1 MDHRAS
7 FQVPAEAYDRH
18 VGRYSP
24 TLARHLCEHAGLSVG
39 DRALDVGCGP
49 GGLTAELAERLGP
62 AHVAA
67 VEPSAGFAAACAE
80 RLPGVDVRVASAEQ
94 LPFADGDFDAVLSQ
108 LVVNFL
114 PDGPAGVAEMRR
126 VTAPGGSISAA
137 VWDYGG
143 EMVLFRTFWDAAA
156 AVDESA
162 RGSDES
168 RSLYITPESLG
179 ELWESAGLAEVR
191 LAPAVV
197 EAAYD
202 GFADLWAPFQ
212 AGVGPAGARLNKM
225 SPDQQQAMAEEMSA
239 RLGVG
244 ESPFRLSARA
254 WLVTGREP
262 MRTP

>member
-24 TLARHLCEHAGLSVG
+24 ALAKHLCDHAALRAG

-67 VEPSAGFAAACAE
+67 VEPSASFAEACAA
-80 RLPGVDVRVASAEQ
+80 RLPGVDVRVASAES

-114 PDGPAGVAEMRR
+114 PDGPAGLAEMRR
-126 VTAPGGSISAA
+126 VTRQGGSVSAA
-137 VWDYGG
+137 VWDYSG
-143 EMVLFRTFWDAAA
+143 EMTLLRVFWEAAA
-156 AVDESA
+156 AVDPA
-162 RGSDES
+162 TRAADES
-168 RSLYITPESLG
+168 HALYITPASLRD
-179 ELWESAGLAEVR
+179 LWASAR
-191 LAPAVV
+191 LADVRVEPAVV
-197 EAAYD
+197 PAKYD
-202 GFADLWAPFQ
+202 GFDDLWAPFQ
-212 AGVGPAGARLNKM
+212 AGVGPAGALVNSM
-225 SPDQQQAMAEEMSA
+225 PPDLQVAVADEMRQ

-244 ESPFRLSARA
+244 SEPFRLTARA
-254 WLVTGREP
+254 WMVTGRTE
-262 MRTP
+262 